1 MKLQRLYSLTRQ
13 ALDQYDMIESGDR
26 IAVGISG
33 GKDSL
38 TLLYAMSGLQRFY
51 PKSFTLTGITVD
63 LGYNGT
69 SFTEIDKLCQ
79 TLGIE
84 YHVVNTDIGEMLPE
98 QKPCS
103 LCARLRKGALNQKA
117 LELGCNKI
125 AYAHHMDD
133 VIETLMMSLIYE
145 GRLSCFWPVTA
156 MEDTGL
162 TVIRPMLFVPEAD
175 IIGFKN
181 RYQLPVV
188 ASGCPY
194 EEETERAYVKE
205 LIRQLNLHTPGVK
218 KRLMTAVIHGNLEGW

>member
-13 ALDQYDMIESGDR
+13 ALEKYNMIESGDR

-38 TLLYAMSGLQRFY
+38 TLLYALSGLQRFY
-51 PKSFTLTGITVD
+51 PKPFTLTAITVN
-63 LGYNGT
+63 LGYKGISYT
-69 SFTEIDKLCQ
+69 KIDKLCES
-79 TLGIE
+79 LGIE
-84 YHVVNTDIGEMLPE
+84 YHVVNTAIGEMLPA

-145 GRLSCFWPVTA
+145 GRISCFWPVTA
-156 MEDTGL
+156 LEGTGL
-162 TVIRPMLFVPEAD
+162 TVIRPLLFVPEAD

-181 RYQLPVV
+181 RYLLPVV

-194 EEETERAYVKE
+194 EQETERAYVKE
-205 LIRQLNLHTPGVK
+205 LIRQINLHTPGVK
-218 KRLMTAVIHGNLEGW
+218 KRLMTAVVHGNLEGW

>member
-63 LGYNGT
+63 LGYNGA
-69 SFTEIDKLCQ
+69 SFTEIDKLCK

-194 EEETERAYVKE
+194 EQETERAYVKE